1 MYLVNLQGL
10 LCYWFSSNTVS
21 LFQAGFLKIPW
32 IRQALNIPAMVSQNP
47 ANRKPIIQTMKEG
60 KFIIEYFENSQ
71 INPHTAVL
79 L

>member
-1 MYLVNLQGL
+1 
-10 LCYWFSSNTVS
+10 
-21 LFQAGFLKIPW
+21 
-32 IRQALNIPAMVSQNP
+32 MVSQNP